1 MFDRSF
7 LRSII
12 LSSYIF
18 IVLCIC
24 RVKEP
29 VPTDSQCVAQELGHA
44 QLSIN
49 SESYSRRD
57 MGFQAVCIAYM
68 ICKKYGVDTQNF
80 AINRI
85 PEGLA
90 SKEPKEIRAELS
102 KTRNA
107 MAEIHSHISDEM
119 FRKKQERSKDYER

>member
-1 MFDRSF
+1 MCRSGTRTRTAF
-7 LRSII
+7 HQQRKLQPQGYGISGSVYRIYD
-12 LSSYIF
+12 L
-18 IVLCIC
+18 
-24 RVKEP
+24 
-29 VPTDSQCVAQELGHA
+29 QEVW
-44 QLSIN
+44 
-49 SESYSRRD
+49 RR
-57 MGFQAVCIAYM
+57 Y
-68 ICKKYGVDTQNF
+68 TEF

-107 MAEIHSHISDEM
+107 MAEIHNHISDEM